1 MKTLILL
8 ALVGLASAAVH
19 QHKIQ
24 WRESKKM
31 EMIRTGAYPAYLEYQ
46 RNLRAASPEVLA
58 SLPQNVNDFGDFEY
72 LGNITIG
79 TPDQSFIVVLD
90 TGSSNL
96 WVPGP
101 SCS

>member
-8 ALVGLASAAVH
+8 AVLGLASAAVH
-19 QHKIQ
+19 QHKLS
-24 WRESKKM
+24 WRPSKKIQ
-31 EMIRTGAYPAYLEYQ
+31 MIRNGEYAAYLEYQ

-58 SLPQNVNDFGDFEY
+58 NLPQNVNDFGDFEY

-101 SCS
+101 TCK